1 MWNIQSYLMED
12 PTLEKEKEKVYIE
25 RPDLLTAL
33 CILTFIGSGTGAF
46 VYWTYGLFFNEFQKL
61 FAAGTLTFP
70 GLDII
75 MSGGPKYFITGAI
88 LFSASLA
95 GAILMWRLRAAG
107 FHLYTA
113 AQVLLSLLP
122 VVMIKDYP
130 FPVVDFAITALF
142 ILLYRYHLRY
152 MQL

>member
-1 MWNIQSYLMED
+1 MED
-12 PTLEKEKEKVYIE
+12 PTVEKKETVYTK
-25 RPDLLTAL
+25 RPDLLSAL

-46 VYWTYGLFFNEFQKL
+46 VYWTYGLFFSEFQKL
-61 FAAGTLTFP
+61 YETGALTFP

-75 MSGGPKYFITGAI
+75 LSGGPKYFLTGAL

-95 GAILMWRLRAAG
+95 GAVLMWNLRAAG
-107 FHLYTA
+107 FHVYTA

-130 FPVVDFAITALF
+130 FPVVDFALTALF
-142 ILLYRYHLRY
+142 ILLYRRY
-152 MQL
+152 LGYMY

>member
-1 MWNIQSYLMED
+1 MED
-12 PTLEKEKEKVYIE
+12 PAVEKKETVYTK
-25 RPDLLTAL
+25 RPDLLSAL
-33 CILTFIGSGTGAF
+33 CILTFIGSGTGSF

-61 FAAGTLTFP
+61 YETGALTFP

-75 MSGGPKYFITGAI
+75 LSGGPKYFLTGAL
-88 LFSASLA
+88 LFSASVT
-95 GAILMWRLRAAG
+95 GAILMWNLRTAG

-130 FPVVDFAITALF
+130 FPVVDFALTALF
-142 ILLYRYHLRY
+142 ILLYRRY
-152 MQL
+152 LGYMH